1 MRIDKYPNKP
11 KTGWKPAWS
20 VNFRGSRKPAEGK
33 KCGCG
38 EAVAASQPV
47 SFSEAASQPEGKNAA
62 KPSRQPAGKYLG

>member
-11 KTGWKPAWS
+11 KIGWKPAGS
-20 VNFRGSRKPAEGK
+20 VNFRGSRKAAEGK

-47 SFSEAASQPEGKNAA
+47 SFREAASQPEEKECGCGEAE
-62 KPSRQPAGKYLG
+62 PPAGR